1 MSQHSLET
9 YVLTGSIKI
18 IERFF
23 DLPLDY
29 SDPGGKKI
37 RVFARNMLPLDKAKT
52 PEEEAKLPFCK
63 LMCPP
68 YSTIVLTTPKY
79 VLSRLSARWSGFEVD
94 MAGYTSIATTTLW
107 LDPRGTGLS
116 TPFSADLVSDKSDE
130 EVFEYLKH
138 FRADNIVRDCEA
150 IRKILLGNKTDE
162 EDRKWTIL
170 GQSFGGF
177 CCLTYL
183 SFYPEGLKEV
193 FITAGIPPLVDSPDT
208 VYRAL
213 AKRVL
218 GRNDVYYNKYP
229 NDIKRVRD
237 ILSYLDENSG
247 ILPNGG
253 HLTPNRFLQ
262 LGIKFGS
269 QGGIDAVHQIVL
281 RASNDLSLFGKL
293 SQRLLQNVEHEQ
305 SLDGNP
311 LYMVLHEPIYC
322 QGRASNW
329 SAERVLEDYPQYSW
343 SHMKMHDDQSPI
355 FSDMLDDY
363 IGLRP
368 LKGSARLLAKYTDW
382 PPLYNEAQLAE
393 NTVKV
398 TAATTASAVQNL
410 EQYISNQHHHS
421 ALRRETEFILKKLFE
436 LSKREYD

>member
-1 MSQHSLET
+1 
-9 YVLTGSIKI
+9 IKI

-23 DLPLDY
+23 DLPLNYD
-29 SDPGGKKI
+29 DPNGKKI
-37 RVFARNMLPLDKAKT
+37 RIFARNMVPLDKAKT
-52 PEEEAKLPFCK
+52 PEEEAKLPYFVY
-63 LMCPP
+63 LQGGP
-68 YSTIVLTTPKY
+68 
-79 VLSRLSARWSGFEVD
+79 GFEVD
-94 MAGYTSIATTTLW
+94 MTGHTAMATTIHKEGYQTLW

-130 EVFEYLKH
+130 EIFEYLKH

-150 IRKILLGNKTDE
+150 IRKILLGDKIDE
-162 EDRKWTIL
+162 KDRKWTIL

-193 FITAGIPPLVDSPDT
+193 FIAGGIPPLVNSPEI
-208 VYRAL
+208 VYGAL

-218 GRNDVYYNKYP
+218 ARNDVYYNKYP
-229 NDIKRVRD
+229 NDVKRVRD
-237 ILSYLDENSG
+237 ILAYLDKNSV

-253 HLTPNRFLQ
+253 KLTPNRFLQ
-262 LGIKFGS
+262 LGIAFGS
-269 QGGIDAVHQIVL
+269 QESEDGIDTVHQLVL
-281 RASNDLSLFGKL
+281 RASNDISLFGKL
-293 SQRLLQNVEHEQ
+293 SQRLLQNVEHDQ
-305 SLDGNP
+305 TLDGNP
-311 LYMVLHEPIYC
+311 LYAILHEPIYC

-329 SAERVLEDYPQYSW
+329 SAERILKDYPQHSW
-343 SHMKMHDDQSPI
+343 NHMKTQDNQSPVCFFGEMI

-368 LKGSARLLAKYTDW
+368 LKGAAQLLAKFSDW
-382 PPLYNEAQLAE
+382 PPLYDEAQLAK

-398 TAATTASAVQNL
+398 TAATYYKDMYVDFNLAQITASAVQNM

-421 ALRRETEFILKKLFE
+421 ALRRETELILKKLFQ